1 MRVET
6 SAIGLQAF
14 SSSPE
19 RIQGEAGTE
28 TVPLVSR
35 PRNQT
40 TKKAKAQ
47 DQSISHVET
56 PQDSIVAYL
65 PLVRLVAERI
75 HRRLPAGIDLD
86 SLIQSGIVG
95 LMEALQRYDL
105 SRGVTFHTY
114 AHYRIQGEIIEY
126 LRSLDWVSRSVRA
139 WGRKIGTARNRL
151 EGWLGREAT
160 PEEMAAE
167 LHVSLEEYYRV
178 TQKVSEATLFSLE
191 DLLTDPEGE
200 RRMAQEAFCHNPFQ
214 DPLTVLEKKDLVEKL
229 TAALETLSERERL
242 VVTLYYYEELTL
254 KEIGEVLGLTEGRI
268 CQIHAQA
275 VSRLRPVL
283 GVKIENQF
291 PTVKQRHAVACPN
304 MN

>member
-1 MRVET
+1 MRAET
-6 SAIGLQAF
+6 STI
-14 SSSPE
+14 
-19 RIQGEAGTE
+19 RIQPKRIRKEERTE
-28 TVPLVSR
+28 LLALT
-35 PRNQT
+35 PRNQIT
-40 TKKAKAQ
+40 EKAKPQ
-47 DQSISHVET
+47 DQNRSPVEASQESIE
-56 PQDSIVAYL
+56 AYL

-86 SLIQSGIVG
+86 SLINSGIVG
-95 LMEALQRYDL
+95 LMEALQRYDF

-139 WGRKIGTARNRL
+139 WGRKMVAARNRL
-151 EGWLGREAT
+151 EGWLGREAS

-167 LHVSLEEYYRV
+167 LHISLEEYYRV

-200 RRMAQEAFCHNPFQ
+200 CGMAQEAFCHNPFQ
-214 DPLTVLEKKDLVEKL
+214 DPLAVLEKKDLVEKL

-275 VSRLRPVL
+275 VSRLRPIL
-283 GVKIENQF
+283 GARTEKQF
-291 PTVKQRHAVACPN
+291 PTIVREEQMACPS